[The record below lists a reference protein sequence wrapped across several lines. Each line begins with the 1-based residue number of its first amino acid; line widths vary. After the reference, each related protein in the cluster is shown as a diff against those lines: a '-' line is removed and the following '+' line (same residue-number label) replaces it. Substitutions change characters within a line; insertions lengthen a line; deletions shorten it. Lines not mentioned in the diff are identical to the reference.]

1 MARIACIGSRELA
14 GEWLNVCE
22 KLGAWIVRCGHEL
35 HSGNAQGADQAFAR
49 GGNKVDP
56 TKVHLHLPWLSYERD
71 AIVLGNHVDVLASLH
86 WQIQSRYMD
95 FAAQHHPAWERVS
108 KGGRMLHARNG
119 RIIYPE
125 ILLNFPVK
133 LVLAWPSR
141 KIGGGGTGQG
151 MRMAEDAG
159 IPLVNLNELRIDT
172 EPGAP
177 QPDLHALCERIKELR

>member
-1 MARIACIGSRELA
+1 MVRIACIGSRELA

-22 KLGAWIVRCGHEL
+22 KLGAWIVRVGHEL

-71 AIVLGNHVDVLASLH
+71 AIVLGNHVDVLAS
-86 WQIQSRYMD
+86 MD
-95 FAAQHHPAWERVS
+95 DKEQQTYKNYAKAHHPAWFRLS
-108 KGGRMLHARNG
+108 NGGMLLHARNG
-119 RIIYPE
+119 RILFPNGYPGK
-125 ILLNFPVK
+125 PVD

-141 KIGGGGTGQG
+141 KLGGGGTGHG
-151 MRMAEDAG
+151 MRVAQAEG

-177 QPDLHALCERIKELR
+177 QPDLHALCEQIKEMK